1 MQRKAVL
8 SEQAMQ
14 LLERNIPELAGGAF
28 QRAYQL
34 ALSSDGK
41 VLEAVNGQL
50 VETSADGTQRV
61 VKKLSLKPAIAQ
73 DGIELHIQG
82 AAVLAQTAHGRA
94 YHLIC
99 RGVADIH
106 VVAVSA
112 GRENQPALMG
122 HEQSPRQR
130 DFGRRG
136 FNASCRNVLPSA

>member
-41 VLEAVNGQL
+41 VLEAVNGKL

-61 VKKLSLKPAIAQ
+61 IKKLSRPIPVVPGTKR
-73 DGIELHIQG
+73 
-82 AAVLAQTAHGRA
+82 VLVR
-94 YHLIC
+94 
-99 RGVADIH
+99 
-106 VVAVSA
+106 SK
-112 GRENQPALMG
+112 
-122 HEQSPRQR
+122 
-130 DFGRRG
+130 
-136 FNASCRNVLPSA
+136 

>member
-14 LLERNIPELAGGAF
+14 LLELNIPELAGGAF

-61 VKKLSLKPAIAQ
+61 VKKLSRPIPVVPGTKR
-73 DGIELHIQG
+73 
-82 AAVLAQTAHGRA
+82 VLV
-94 YHLIC
+94 
-99 RGVADIH
+99 RGK
-106 VVAVSA
+106 
-112 GRENQPALMG
+112 
-122 HEQSPRQR
+122 
-130 DFGRRG
+130 
-136 FNASCRNVLPSA
+136 

>member
-41 VLEAVNGQL
+41 VLKAVNGQL

-61 VKKLSLKPAIAQ
+61 IKKLSRPIPVVPGTKR
-73 DGIELHIQG
+73 
-82 AAVLAQTAHGRA
+82 VLV
-94 YHLIC
+94 
-99 RGVADIH
+99 RGK
-106 VVAVSA
+106 
-112 GRENQPALMG
+112 
-122 HEQSPRQR
+122 
-130 DFGRRG
+130 
-136 FNASCRNVLPSA
+136 